1 MTLTDIL
8 RGTGRRRRSPEQWTA
23 LEASLSKAQQA
34 AQAAVDGA
42 VRNVCTARRHGDFWV
57 HTTIPQPCPWCLIAA
72 EHEQTLEARRETG
85 RLEIEVGL
93 LQEHLITE
101 RANVHR
107 LEQQAM
113 NSWALEPNDH
123 LTSDP
128 APMDIPGSVFA
139 RAADEMF
146 PVPALTD
153 DELGPRL
160 RADAP
165 VAEEPTPIVDLTAPT
180 LAVDVAD
187 LRRAAGLAET
197 TVIPVVALPPGLE
210 PVVTPAP
217 APWPPVRL
225 RPDLRTTWTGGTV
238 RALTDALG
246 ATADLKDQASAT
258 ATLPITRTLA
268 AVQFT
273 KTGRAS

>member
-1 MTLTDIL
+1 MTLADIL
-8 RGTGRRRRSPEQWTA
+8 RGPGRRRRTPEQWTA

-34 AQAAVDGA
+34 AQVPGA

-113 NSWALEPNDH
+113 NSWALEVNEDP
-123 LTSDP
+123 LSDP
-128 APMDIPGSVFA
+128 APMDIPGSAFA
-139 RAADEMF
+139 RAADELVAF
-146 PVPALTD
+146 PALTD
-153 DELGPRL
+153 AELGPRVV
-160 RADAP
+160 ADTPPAP
-165 VAEEPTPIVDLTAPT
+165 EPTPIVDLTAPT
-180 LAVDVAD
+180 LAVDVAN
-187 LRRAAGLAET
+187 LRQAAGLADT
-197 TVIPVVALPPGLE
+197 AVIPVVALPPDLE
-210 PVVTPAP
+210 PAIVPAP

-225 RPDLRTTWTGGTV
+225 RPDLHTTWTGV
-238 RALTDALG
+238 RPLADALG
-246 ATADLKDQASAT
+246 TTADLKDQASAT
-258 ATLPITRTLA
+258 ATLPISRTLA
-268 AVQFT
+268 AVQFA
-273 KTGRAS
+273 KTERAS